1 MLNARTLSTVI
12 LAAALVLGCESVPP
26 RSETIDT
33 QATRVARAY
42 LQAGEYLPAAQ
53 EYLRLAEVSSG
64 NTALTYRLDAASAFV
79 LAKRPQAAVQILDEI
94 RGQSLSRDLQIRRNL
109 VQAQLALLEQQPE
122 RALTLLG
129 AKPADDAPPEL
140 TTRYLSVRADAL
152 DASGKHIDSA
162 RERVEME
169 LILTDSA
176 ALSENR
182 RRIWESLTQLS
193 PQALEAA
200 HLPPP
205 STLGGWI
212 ELAAIGNSA
221 SSDPIALGQAIALW
235 RHRYPGHP
243 AGENVVPMLVEDSYI
258 AWAPARSVAL
268 LLPFDGQFAKAA
280 DAVRDGFMAAW
291 FSDPDA
297 ENRPKVLVHDTS
309 SGDIR
314 MVYNQAIEDGA
325 DFVVG
330 PLRRAMVTRLADSPG
345 MPVPTLT
352 LNHADAAPRA
362 TTRIATQATTE
373 ATIEAPASS
382 AGQAAN
388 PTDTVAASAA
398 ATSGLYQ
405 FALSPEYEAR
415 LVAEFAWFAGHTNA
429 AVLAP
434 EGTWGGRVAAAFADA
449 WTDLG
454 GTVVEIQRYLNDGS
468 DMSSPVRKLL
478 NIDESDARY
487 RSLRKVLGGDIKQ
500 EARRR
505 QDVDFVFMAAFPRQA
520 RQLRPQLE
528 FHQAQDLPVYSTS
541 HIFSGI
547 VDPEAD
553 RDINGVV
560 FGDMP
565 WVLEPGRNGA
575 QLRREVG
582 ALWSNSMSAFMR
594 LYAFGAD
601 AYSLVKELGTLRAQQ
616 YAEFN
621 GVTGKLSL
629 NENNRIN
636 RRLVWARFKKGTPRI
651 LDDHSNPIQR

>member
-26 RSETIDT
+26 RSESIDT
-33 QATRVARAY
+33 QATRVARTHI
-42 LQAGEYLPAAQ
+42 QAGEYLPAAQ
-53 EYLRLAEVSSG
+53 EYLRLAGISSG
-64 NTALTYRLDAASAFV
+64 DTALIYRLDAASAFV
-79 LAKRPQAAVQILDEI
+79 LAKRPQAAIQILDEI
-94 RGQSLSRDLQIRRNL
+94 RGQPLSRDLQIRRNL

-129 AKPADDAPPEL
+129 AEPADDAPPEL

-169 LILTDSA
+169 LLLTDSA

-182 RRIWESLTQLS
+182 RRIWASLTQLS

-221 SSDPIALGQAIALW
+221 TSDPIAMGQAIALW

-268 LLPFDGQFAKAA
+268 LLPFDGKFAKAA
-280 DAVRDGFMAAW
+280 NAVRDGFMAAW
-291 FSDPDA
+291 FADPDA
-297 ENRPKVLVHDTS
+297 GNRPKVLVHDTS

-362 TTRIATQATTE
+362 TTE
-373 ATIEAPASS
+373 VTIEAPAPSTS
-382 AGQAAN
+382 QATN
-388 PTDTVAASAA
+388 

-405 FALSPEYEAR
+405 FALAPEYEAR
-415 LVAEFAWFAGHTNA
+415 LVAEYAWFAGHVNA

-449 WTDLG
+449 WKDLG
-454 GTVVEIQRYLNDGS
+454 GSVVEIQRYLNDGS

-487 RSLRKVLGGDIKQ
+487 RSLRKVLGGDINK

-528 FHQAQDLPVYSTS
+528 FYRAQDLPVYSTS
-541 HIFSGI
+541 HIYSGI
-547 VDPEAD
+547 ADPAAD
-553 RDINGVV
+553 RDIDGVV

-565 WVLEPGRNGA
+565 WVLEPARSDA

-582 ALWSNSMSAFMR
+582 ELWSNSMSAFMR

-616 YAEFN
+616 YTEFN

-629 NENNRIN
+629 SEDNRIN
-636 RRLVWARFKKGTPRI
+636 RRLVWAQFNKGIPRI
-651 LDDHSNPIQR
+651 IDDSSNSIQR

>member
-1 MLNARTLSTVI
+1 VTRIASTHM
-12 LAAALVLGCESVPP
+12 
-26 RSETIDT
+26 
-33 QATRVARAY
+33 
-42 LQAGEYLPAAQ
+42 QAGEYLPAAQ
-53 EYLRLAEVSSG
+53 EYLRLAGVSRG
-64 NTALTYRLDAASAFV
+64 DTALAYRLDAASAFV
-79 LAKRPQAAVQILDEI
+79 LAKRPEAAVQILDDI
-94 RGQSLSRDLQIRRNL
+94 RGQRLSRDLQIRINL

-140 TTRYLSVRADAL
+140 AARYHSVRADAL
-152 DASGKHIDSA
+152 EAMGEHIKSA
-162 RERVEME
+162 RERVELE
-169 LILTDSA
+169 LLLTDSA

-182 RRIWESLTQLS
+182 RRIWDSLTQLS

-212 ELAAIGNSA
+212 ELAAIA
-221 SSDPIALGQAIALW
+221 SSTITDPNALGQAIALW

-268 LLPFDGQFAKAA
+268 LLPFDGQFANAA

-291 FSDPDA
+291 FADPDT
-297 ENRPKVLVHDTS
+297 ENRPTVLVRDTS

-314 MVYNQAIEDGA
+314 IVYNQAIEDGA

-330 PLRRAMVTRLADSPG
+330 PLRRTAVTRLADWPG
-345 MPVPTLT
+345 MPVPTLA
-352 LNHADAAPRA
+352 LNHANAAA
-362 TTRIATQATTE
+362 KAATQATNPADSNG
-373 ATIEAPASS
+373 AT
-382 AGQAAN
+382 AG
-388 PTDTVAASAA
+388 
-398 ATSGLYQ
+398 ATSSLYQ

-415 LVAEFAWFAGHTNA
+415 LVAEYAWFAGHTNA

-434 EGTWGGRVAAAFADA
+434 RGAWGERVATAFADT
-449 WTDLG
+449 WGVLG
-454 GTVVEIQRYLNDGS
+454 GSVVEVQRYLNDGS
-468 DMSSPVRKLL
+468 DMSSAVRKLL
-478 NIDESDARY
+478 NIDESDARS
-487 RSLRKVLGGDIKQ
+487 RSLRKVLGGDVKQ

-528 FHQAQDLPVYSTS
+528 FHRAQDLPVYSTS
-541 HIFSGI
+541 HVYSGI
-547 VDPEAD
+547 ADPDAD

-565 WVLEPGRNGA
+565 WVLDPASSGA

-582 ALWSNSMSAFMR
+582 ALWSKSMNAFIR
-594 LYAFGAD
+594 LYAFGVD
-601 AYSLVKELGTLRAQQ
+601 AYYLVKGLATLRAQH
-616 YAEFN
+616 YAELD

-636 RRLVWARFKKGTPRI
+636 RRLVWARFNKGTPRI
-651 LDDHSNPIQR
+651 LDDDAKPIQQ

>member
-26 RSETIDT
+26 RSESIDT
-33 QATRVARAY
+33 QATRVARTHI
-42 LQAGEYLPAAQ
+42 QAGEYLPAAQ
-53 EYLRLAEVSSG
+53 EYLRLAGISSG
-64 NTALTYRLDAASAFV
+64 DTALIYRLDAASAFV
-79 LAKRPQAAVQILDEI
+79 LAKRPQAAIQILDEI
-94 RGQSLSRDLQIRRNL
+94 RGQPLSRDLQIRRNL

-129 AKPADDAPPEL
+129 AEPADDAPPEL

-169 LILTDSA
+169 LLLTDSA

-182 RRIWESLTQLS
+182 RRIWASLTQLS

-221 SSDPIALGQAIALW
+221 TSDPIAMGQAIALW

-268 LLPFDGQFAKAA
+268 LLPFDGKFAKAA
-280 DAVRDGFMAAW
+280 NAVRDGFMAAW
-291 FSDPDA
+291 FADPDA
-297 ENRPKVLVHDTS
+297 GNRPKVLVHDTS

-362 TTRIATQATTE
+362 TTE
-373 ATIEAPASS
+373 VTIEAPAPSTS
-382 AGQAAN
+382 QATN
-388 PTDTVAASAA
+388 

-405 FALSPEYEAR
+405 FALAPEYEAR
-415 LVAEFAWFAGHTNA
+415 LVAEYAWFAGHVNA

-449 WTDLG
+449 WKDLG
-454 GTVVEIQRYLNDGS
+454 GSVVEIQRYLNDGS

-487 RSLRKVLGGDIKQ
+487 RSLRKVLGGDINK

-528 FHQAQDLPVYSTS
+528 FYRAQDLPVYSTS
-541 HIFSGI
+541 HIYSGI
-547 VDPEAD
+547 ADPAAD
-553 RDINGVV
+553 RDIDGVV

-565 WVLEPGRNGA
+565 WVLEPARSDA

-582 ALWSNSMSAFMR
+582 ELWSNSMSAFMR

-616 YAEFN
+616 YTEFN

-629 NENNRIN
+629 SEDNRIN
-636 RRLVWARFKKGTPRI
+636 RRLVWAQFNKGIPRI
-651 LDDHSNPIQR
+651 VDDSSNSIQR

>member
-26 RSETIDT
+26 RSESIDT
-33 QATRVARAY
+33 QATRVARTHI
-42 LQAGEYLPAAQ
+42 QAGEYLPAAQ
-53 EYLRLAEVSSG
+53 EYLRLAGISSG
-64 NTALTYRLDAASAFV
+64 DTALTYRLDAASAFV
-79 LAKRPQAAVQILDEI
+79 LAKRPQAAIQILDEI
-94 RGQSLSRDLQIRRNL
+94 RGQPLSRDLQIRRNL

-129 AKPADDAPPEL
+129 AEPADDAPPEL

-169 LILTDSA
+169 LLLTDSA

-182 RRIWESLTQLS
+182 RRIWASLTQLS
-193 PQALEAA
+193 PRALEAA

-221 SSDPIALGQAIALW
+221 TSDPIAMGQAIALW

-268 LLPFDGQFAKAA
+268 LLPFDGKFAKAA
-280 DAVRDGFMAAW
+280 NAVRDGFMAAW
-291 FSDPDA
+291 FADPDA
-297 ENRPKVLVHDTS
+297 GNRPKVLVHDTS

-362 TTRIATQATTE
+362 TTE
-373 ATIEAPASS
+373 VTIEAPAPSTS
-382 AGQAAN
+382 QATN
-388 PTDTVAASAA
+388 

-405 FALSPEYEAR
+405 FALAPEYEAR
-415 LVAEFAWFAGHTNA
+415 LVAEYAWFAGHVNA

-449 WTDLG
+449 WKDLG
-454 GTVVEIQRYLNDGS
+454 GSVVEIQRYLNDGS

-487 RSLRKVLGGDIKQ
+487 RSLRKVLGGDINK

-528 FHQAQDLPVYSTS
+528 FYRAQDLPVYSTS
-541 HIFSGI
+541 HIYSGI
-547 VDPEAD
+547 ADPAAD
-553 RDINGVV
+553 RDIDGVV

-565 WVLEPGRNGA
+565 WVLEPARSDA

-582 ALWSNSMSAFMR
+582 ELWSNSMSAFMR

-616 YAEFN
+616 YTEFN

-629 NENNRIN
+629 NEDNRIN
-636 RRLVWARFKKGTPRI
+636 RRLVWAQFNKGIPRI
-651 LDDHSNPIQR
+651 VDDSSNSIQR

>member
-26 RSETIDT
+26 RSESIDT
-33 QATRVARAY
+33 QATRVARTHI
-42 LQAGEYLPAAQ
+42 QAGEYLPAAQ
-53 EYLRLAEVSSG
+53 EYLRLAGISSG
-64 NTALTYRLDAASAFV
+64 DTALIYRLDAASAFV
-79 LAKRPQAAVQILDEI
+79 LAKRPQAAIQILDEI
-94 RGQSLSRDLQIRRNL
+94 RGQPLSRDLQIRRNL

-129 AKPADDAPPEL
+129 AEPADDAPPEL

-169 LILTDSA
+169 LLLTDSA

-182 RRIWESLTQLS
+182 RRIWASLTQLS

-221 SSDPIALGQAIALW
+221 TSDPIAMGQAIALW

-268 LLPFDGQFAKAA
+268 LLPFDGKFAKAA
-280 DAVRDGFMAAW
+280 NAVRDGFMAAW
-291 FSDPDA
+291 FADPDA
-297 ENRPKVLVHDTS
+297 GNRPKVLVHDTS

-362 TTRIATQATTE
+362 TTE
-373 ATIEAPASS
+373 VTIEAPAPSTT
-382 AGQAAN
+382 QATN
-388 PTDTVAASAA
+388 

-405 FALSPEYEAR
+405 FALAPEYEAR
-415 LVAEFAWFAGHTNA
+415 LVAEYAWFAGHVNA

-449 WTDLG
+449 WKDLG
-454 GTVVEIQRYLNDGS
+454 GSVVEIQRYLNDGS

-487 RSLRKVLGGDIKQ
+487 RSLRKVLGGDINK

-528 FHQAQDLPVYSTS
+528 FYRAQDLPVYSTS
-541 HIFSGI
+541 HIYSGI
-547 VDPEAD
+547 ADPAAD
-553 RDINGVV
+553 RDIDGVV

-565 WVLEPGRNGA
+565 WVLEPARSDA

-582 ALWSNSMSAFMR
+582 ELWSNSMSAFMR

-616 YAEFN
+616 YTEFN

-629 NENNRIN
+629 SEDNRIN
-636 RRLVWARFKKGTPRI
+636 RRLVWAQFNKGIPRI
-651 LDDHSNPIQR
+651 IDDSSNSIQR

>member
-1 MLNARTLSTVI
+1 MFNPRTLSTVI
-12 LAAALVLGCESVPP
+12 LAAALVLACESVPQ
-26 RSETIDT
+26 RSQTSDAE
-33 QATRVARAY
+33 ATRIALAHI
-42 LQAGEYLPAAQ
+42 QAGEYLPAAQ
-53 EYLRLAEVSSG
+53 EYLRLAG
-64 NTALTYRLDAASAFV
+64 AAGGDTALAYRLDAASAFV
-79 LAKRPQAAVQILDEI
+79 LAKRPEAAVKILDSI
-94 RGQSLSRDLQIRRNL
+94 RGQRLSRDLQIRETL

-129 AKPADDAPPEL
+129 AKPADDVPPEL
-140 TTRYLSVRADAL
+140 AARYHNLRADAL
-152 DASGKHIDSA
+152 EAAGEHIKSA
-162 RERVEME
+162 RERVELE
-169 LILTDSA
+169 LLLTDSA

-182 RRIWESLTQLS
+182 RRVWESLTRLS

-212 ELAAIGNSA
+212 ELAAIGNSTIT
-221 SSDPIALGQAIALW
+221 DPNSLGQAIALW

-268 LLPFDGQFAKAA
+268 LLPFDGKFAKAA

-291 FSDPDA
+291 FTDPDA
-297 ENRPKVLVHDTS
+297 ETRPKVLVRDTS

-314 MVYNQAIEDGA
+314 VIYNKAIEDGA

-330 PLRRAMVTRLADSPG
+330 PLRRGAVSRLADAPG
-345 MPVPTLT
+345 MPVPTLA
-352 LNHADAAPRA
+352 LNYADPAPKAAGPA
-362 TTRIATQATTE
+362 TNEETTQST
-373 ATIEAPASS
+373 
-382 AGQAAN
+382 N
-388 PTDTVAASAA
+388 PQDSNA
-398 ATSGLYQ
+398 ATANSLYQ
-405 FALSPEYEAR
+405 FALSPESEAR

-429 AVLAP
+429 AVLVPGGA
-434 EGTWGGRVAAAFADA
+434 WGERVATAFANA
-449 WTDLG
+449 WSVLG
-454 GTVVEIQRYLNDGS
+454 GNVIEVQNYLNDGS
-468 DMSSPVRKLL
+468 DMSSAVKKLL

-487 RSLRKVLGGDIKQ
+487 RSLRRVLGGDVEK
-500 EARRR
+500 EVRRR

-528 FHQAQDLPVYSTS
+528 FHRAQDLPVYSTS
-541 HIFSGI
+541 HVYSGI
-547 VDPEAD
+547 ADPDAD

-565 WVLEPGRNGA
+565 WVLDPASSGA

-582 ALWSNSMSAFMR
+582 ALWSNSINAFVR

-601 AYSLVKELGTLRAQQ
+601 AYYLVKGLARLRGQH
-616 YAEFN
+616 YAELD

-629 NENNRIN
+629 NENNRID
-636 RRLVWARFKKGTPRI
+636 RRLVWAQFHRGTPRV
-651 LDDHSNPIQR
+651 LDDDAKPIQQ